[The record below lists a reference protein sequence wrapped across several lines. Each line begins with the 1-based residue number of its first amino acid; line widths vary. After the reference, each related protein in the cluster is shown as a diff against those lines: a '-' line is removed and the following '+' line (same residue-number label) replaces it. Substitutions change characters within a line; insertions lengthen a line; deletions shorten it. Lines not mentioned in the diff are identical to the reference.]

1 MPPISSH
8 DIRASG
14 DSLSDELYISFVDG
28 LLVDAKSVFLSA
40 VAVTVIEIVGS
51 IAAVSAALAAL
62 SVSQLLVAA
71 GRLYFMGV
79 HARQLPSRTVAI
91 ARRQERRFAIGAISS
106 LAALSLWT
114 LGTFFIKPV
123 GFPTLLGATMTIAY
137 AFGMQTRGFA
147 IYRGISANLFAAYVP
162 LSIGLIVAGGW
173 YPAGPAPI
181 SSRCWRPTRSRR
193 CSPSVSTWRSTICRT
208 GC

>member
-123 GFPTLLGATMTIAY
+123 GFPTLLGATMTIAE
-137 AFGMQTRGFA
+137 
-147 IYRGISANLFAAYVP
+147 
-162 LSIGLIVAGGW
+162 
-173 YPAGPAPI
+173 
-181 SSRCWRPTRSRR
+181 
-193 CSPSVSTWRSTICRT
+193 
-208 GC
+208 